1 MSIIEAPVSAPS
13 ATEFALPS
21 WTVAEFLDTPYADGL
36 MLRAVICRLG
46 PGRWQWS
53 VMSIEDDRGEV
64 ISLGTEAS
72 IGAARRTA
80 AGEIE
85 KCIQD
90 ALSLD

>member
-1 MSIIEAPVSAPS
+1 MSIIEAPA

-21 WTVAEFLDTPYADGL
+21 WTAAEFLDTPYANGL
-36 MLRAVICRLG
+36 MLRALICRLA
-46 PGRWQWS
+46 PSRWQWS
-53 VMSIEDDRGEV
+53 IMSIAADRGEL
-64 ISLGTEAS
+64 IGLGVERT

-90 ALSLD
+90 ALTLD